1 MLSKRPYN
9 LYNLEKKRYF
19 LYFSMYTNVINYSVY
34 FVGVTRPDCN
44 RWMLLK
50 CFYFFTDFS
59 KIINSKYIITLIE
72 K

>member
-19 LYFSMYTNVINYSVY
+19 LYFSIYTNVINYSVY

-44 RWMLLK
+44 R
-50 CFYFFTDFS
+50 
-59 KIINSKYIITLIE
+59 
-72 K
+72 